1 VPSELLFVPDA
12 SPDYT
17 VDNIR
22 SSIVS
27 SRFLHRLLLL
37 GWLLTMGLCAWPAGA
52 APEAAHTRPAA
63 TQSQVDFAAGRWEFE
78 ESTGAF
84 FSLNDGTFR
93 PQINYAVQTARLGVM
108 LSNPHGSG
116 ALAGNFELLA
126 EVLGGA
132 IFQGPGDVVAGG
144 DMIIRYNFVQPRA
157 RLVPYLEGGFGGIY
171 SDISDSPSQTLLG
184 SKANFLEQATLG
196 IRSRLNQKWSLLLQ
210 ATYYHMSNAGLTS
223 RNSGLDS
230 FGGTAGLRYLF

>member
-1 VPSELLFVPDA
+1 M
-12 SPDYT
+12 
-17 VDNIR
+17 
-22 SSIVS
+22 
-27 SRFLHRLLLL
+27 HRLLLFGWFLTL
-37 GWLLTMGLCAWPAGA
+37 GLFAGTVSA
-52 APEAAHTRPAA
+52 APEVTRTRLAANE
-63 TQSQVDFAAGRWEFE
+63 SQVEFAAGRWEFE

-93 PQINYAVQTARLGVM
+93 PQINYAVQTVRLGAM

-116 ALAGNFELLA
+116 VLAGNFELLVEA
-126 EVLGGA
+126 LGGA
-132 IFQGPGDVVAGG
+132 IFQGPGDALAGG
-144 DMIIRYNFVQPRA
+144 DVIVRYNFVQPGA

-171 SDISDSPSQTLLG
+171 SDISDSPSETLLG
-184 SKANFLEQATLG
+184 SKVNFLEQATLG
-196 IRSRLNQKWSLLLQ
+196 VRSRINQKWSLILQ